1 MSWAVNPNR
10 STLAIF
16 VVGLPMVLMSWAGYA
31 AEPVKLGLVLPYSA
45 VYASLGNDITNGLE
59 LALSEVNY
67 QVAGRP
73 IEVLK
78 QDSQVS
84 PKVGLQITKKFIQ
97 QDKVDFLVGPVASH
111 VANAMRKAAHDS
123 KTFMIIAN
131 AGSVVLTRE
140 LCSPY
145 IFRTSFS
152 NWQPNYPMGIWMAR
166 EEGIK
171 RVAILAPN
179 YAAGRQ
185 MMEAFKEGFLAN
197 GGEIL
202 SEQYPALGES
212 DFQPYLTNIAQG
224 NPEAVFVFFSG
235 ADAVKFV
242 RQYAQAGLKDQI
254 PLYAA
259 GFLVEGK
266 VLRAQGQAA
275 VGIKSALHWADTMD
289 NPVSKKFVRDYKA
302 KFGEIPSLFSLQG
315 YDTGHMIIQAL
326 EATGGD
332 TSDKMR
338 LRRAL
343 EDVRFESP
351 RGPFKLSRSHNPI
364 QNIYIREVVN
374 AGYGVIEN
382 QIIAVAAEALEDPG
396 TGCDL

>member
-185 MMEAFKEGFLAN
+185 MMEAFKEGFRNPSVVLHTTFFLN
-197 GGEIL
+197 SSGFKSGFHP
-202 SEQYPALGES
+202 STRS
-212 DFQPYLTNIAQG
+212 DVFE
-224 NPEAVFVFFSG
+224 NPEDANNVLLLFYLLLAFSHH
-235 ADAVKFV
+235 A
-242 RQYAQAGLKDQI
+242 
-254 PLYAA
+254 
-259 GFLVEGK
+259 
-266 VLRAQGQAA
+266 
-275 VGIKSALHWADTMD
+275 
-289 NPVSKKFVRDYKA
+289 
-302 KFGEIPSLFSLQG
+302 
-315 YDTGHMIIQAL
+315 
-326 EATGGD
+326 
-332 TSDKMR
+332 
-338 LRRAL
+338 
-343 EDVRFESP
+343 
-351 RGPFKLSRSHNPI
+351 
-364 QNIYIREVVN
+364 
-374 AGYGVIEN
+374 
-382 QIIAVAAEALEDPG
+382 
-396 TGCDL
+396 